1 MATSIVNEI
10 IKGRK
15 VFFIAPDRSLFP
27 DSFLEDYLA
36 LGYEC
41 YFIDNDI
48 FLPLQTKVAI
58 LLSVFKD
65 SMLFFNIDA
74 PIQNLVWPDFVK
86 IVREK
91 HPDAMF
97 GVMFAKRQTAQEK
110 TAIET
115 KYFGAIGNQCGCI
128 QLEYQKKNNF
138 GIVENVL
145 RSHSAMG
152 RRKNVR
158 AVCRSSCLVQ
168 FTKDGD
174 TISEKLSDISLSHFS
189 LILQEG
195 RCEFEEH
202 ERIRGAQFTIKG
214 LHFRSDIALFMTR
227 MVDEGVLYIFAFVNE
242 QGQTALDQKNKLLLI
257 PKIYDI
263 MSSNCDELLSK
274 LFSAARQRQL
284 LEQREGKDTI

>member
-27 DSFLEDYLA
+27 QSFLEDYLA

-48 FLPLQTKVAI
+48 FLALQIKVEI

-65 SMLFFNIDA
+65 SVLFFNIDA
-74 PIQNLVWPDFVK
+74 PVQNLVWPDFVQVVK
-86 IVREK
+86 ER
-91 HPDAMF
+91 HPEAIC
-97 GVMFAKRQTAQEK
+97 GVMYARRQAVQEA
-110 TAIET
+110 TAIEQQ
-115 KYFGAIGNQCGCI
+115 YFGMIGNQCGCI

-145 RSHSAMG
+145 RTNSVMG

-168 FTKDGD
+168 FSKDGD
-174 TISEKLSDISLSHFS
+174 TINEKLSDISLSHFS

-202 ERIRGAQFTIKG
+202 EKIRNAQFTIKG

-263 MSSNCDELLSK
+263 VSSNCDELLSK
-274 LFSAARQRQL
+274 LFSSARQKQL
-284 LEQREGKDTI
+284 QEKREGKAS